1 MENRGGGVHIC
12 TQEKSIITLAGG
24 GGRGENKSKKD
35 DARGTKHFLFN
46 GVHQ

>member
-12 TQEKSIITLAGG
+12 TQEKSIITLTGG
-24 GGRGENKSKKD
+24 GVKENKSKKD
-35 DARGTKHFLFN
+35 DAHSTKHFLFN